1 MSIPC
6 GSISQQMLTNMLKKP
21 LNPNIVNNLSRSHP
35 QIIFNFQSIIFKS
48 LFEEKYSILDLSEFA
63 NPNLGNNSNYLVESI
78 TSSGGFKSK
87 DFKQRNQTQL
97 GFWKRLPGLYLL
109 SFFKKLLDASLG
121 WRIKIVSFPFFPSH
135 HFLCQHRSLAR
146 LMIDGAFALY
156 TWDGNSGERI
166 SGGRNSSSQPTH

>member
-1 MSIPC
+1 M
-6 GSISQQMLTNMLKKP
+6 MW
-21 LNPNIVNNLSRSHP
+21 
-35 QIIFNFQSIIFKS
+35 S
-48 LFEEKYSILDLSEFA
+48 LVILSILILKPPVHLRQFESSSNFRIRFRNRCFRRKYPISDLIEFA
-63 NPNLGNNSNYLVESI
+63 NPNLGNNFNYLVESI

-121 WRIKIVSFPFFPSH
+121 WRIKIVSFPVFPSH
-135 HFLCQHRSLAR
+135 YFLCQHRLLAR
-146 LMIDGAFALY
+146 LMIDGALALY

-166 SGGRNSSSQPTH
+166 SGGRNSLTSQPTH